1 MSFGALHVLGGL
13 AGGLLVGFLA
23 AGLDRILTARLQS
36 RIGPPLLQPV
46 YDVVK
51 LLGKEA
57 LIVNA
62 WQAFCACTTL
72 LTAALAWLLFVLQSD
87 LLLVFFV
94 QAVGAVFLVVGALAS
109 GSPYSH
115 IGAHRELLQ
124 MLAYEPLLVLVFIGM
139 YLETGSF
146 RLEVLFAWPRP
157 LLWRMPFL
165 FLVLAFA
172 LGIKMRKSPFD
183 LSACHHAHQELVR
196 GVLTDYSGPLLA
208 LTEIAHVFEVALML
222 GLFTLFWPGG
232 GVGRFLLP
240 VAVWA
245 LVIGVDN
252 ATSRSNWRWML
263 GTAWG
268 LGLGLAIV
276 NLVWIGQG

>member
-1 MSFGALHVLGGL
+1 VSFGALHGLGGL

-208 LTEIAHVFEVALML
+208 LTEIAHAFEVALML
-222 GLFTLFWPGG
+222 GFFTLFWPGW

-245 LVIGVDN
+245 FVIGVDN
-252 ATSRSNWRWML
+252 ATARSNWRWML

>member
-1 MSFGALHVLGGL
+1 MSFGAFHVLGGL

-36 RIGPPLLQPV
+36 RVGPPLLQPV

-72 LTAALAWLLFVLQSD
+72 LAAVLAWLFFVLQSD

-124 MLAYEPLLVLVFIGM
+124 MLAYEPLLILVFIGM

-146 RLEVLFAWPRP
+146 RLESFSPGPGRCFGACPFSSSCWPSR
-157 LLWRMPFL
+157 WGSRC
-165 FLVLAFA
+165 A
-172 LGIKMRKSPFD
+172 SPP
-183 LSACHHAHQELVR
+183 SI
-196 GVLTDYSGPLLA
+196 SP
-208 LTEIAHVFEVALML
+208 
-222 GLFTLFWPGG
+222 
-232 GVGRFLLP
+232 P
-240 VAVWA
+240 VP
-245 LVIGVDN
+245 
-252 ATSRSNWRWML
+252 TPTRSL
-263 GTAWG
+263 CAGC
-268 LGLGLAIV
+268 
-276 NLVWIGQG
+276 